1 MQTIQLHPTLPAFS
15 RIVYGVWRLNDGADA
30 HNPAAALAKIHA
42 CLDIGITTFDH
53 ADIYGGYSCEESFGA
68 ALKLEPSLKSK
79 IQIVTKCDIMLKG
92 DKFPQRRTKH
102 YDTSPAHIRTSVDNS
117 LKRLGVDALDLLL
130 LHRPDPFMDAAATGE
145 CLDQLVQ
152 TGKIKAVGASNF
164 MPWDWNLLQTY
175 LKAPLVTNQIEL
187 SLMAHS
193 ALTDGSLAQA
203 QQLKAPPMAWSPL
216 GGGDLFSDSAAAI
229 RLRAALQRIG
239 SQYKV
244 GIDAVA
250 IAWLLAHP
258 ARVLPV
264 MGTQKLE
271 RISTFG
277 DAFKVAMDRE
287 TWFELLELAAGREV
301 A

>member
-216 GGGDLFSDSAAAI
+216 GGGDLFADSAAAI

-258 ARVLPV
+258 ARILPV